1 MTHYSW
7 TISTEQTSVQGE
19 GDHLALTAAV
29 ALSDPPG
36 VAPADWIVDLL
47 LADGFTDGVTT
58 HENEG
63 DKGWSLEVREIVASA
78 A

>member
-1 MTHYSW
+1 MAHYSW
-7 TISTEQTSVQGE
+7 TISTEQTSVHGE

-29 ALSDPPG
+29 TLSNPPC
-36 VAPADWIVDLL
+36 VAPVDWIVDLL
-47 LADGFTDGVTT
+47 LADGFTNGVTS

-63 DKGWSLEVREIVASA
+63 ESWSLEVREIVASA